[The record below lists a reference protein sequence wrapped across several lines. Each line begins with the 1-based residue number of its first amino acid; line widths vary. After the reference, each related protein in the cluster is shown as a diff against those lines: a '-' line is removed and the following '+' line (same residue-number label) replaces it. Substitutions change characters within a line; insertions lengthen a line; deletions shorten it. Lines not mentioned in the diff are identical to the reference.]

1 MLKDLIEKRADIA
14 GRMRAAHDANDDSA
28 FASTETELRDI
39 DAKIERARKI
49 EALERAEPGLPINGD
64 AKLET
69 EIRSKFSLTRAVA
82 GAAGLAIDWG
92 FEREVQPELA
102 KRAGRKAEGIFVPTE
117 IFETRVQTV
126 GTNVDGGYLV
136 ATDNRADLYISA
148 LVNSSVVRSLGARVL
163 SGLTGFVDIPKE
175 TGSPVIGWVAENSA
189 LSTDNADFGQVSLAP
204 RHAGALA
211 EWSRNMVLQAS
222 PDIEALSRQMLAR
235 DLALAIDLAA
245 IKGGG
250 ANQPTGVLSTSGIQT
265 QAYAT
270 SIFATAAEMVA
281 KADIANV
288 GARRSFLST
297 NTVKKIA
304 AKALDSNK
312 QPLGIAKVFNNEPT
326 TFSNQVP
333 ETLGSGSDH
342 GLIYGDW
349 TELLLGIWSEIDI
362 LVNPY
367 ESTAYSKGNISIRAM
382 STVDCAVRHPT
393 AFVSATG
400 VTSSAAGIA

>member
-1 MLKDLIEKRADIA
+1 MLKDLLEKRSEVET
-14 GRMRAAHDANDDSA
+14 RLRAAHEANDDSA
-28 FASTETELRDI
+28 FTVAETEMRDI
-39 DAKIERARKI
+39 DAKIKRARTI
-49 EALERAEPGLPINGD
+49 EALERFEPGTPINGD
-64 AKLET
+64 AKLES
-69 EIRSKFSLTRAVA
+69 EIRSKFSLARAVA
-82 GAAGLAIDWG
+82 GAGGLAVDWG

-102 KRAGRKAEGIFVPTE
+102 KRAGAPAKGIYVPTE

-126 GTNVDGGYLV
+126 GTNADGGYLV
-136 ATDNRADLYISA
+136 GTDNRADLYISV

-163 SGLTGFVDIPKE
+163 AGLSSFVDIPKE
-175 TGSPVIGWVAENSA
+175 TGSPVIGWVGENSA
-189 LSTDNADFGQVSLAP
+189 LSTDGADFGQVSLAP
-204 RHAGALA
+204 RHAGALS
-211 EWSRNMVLQAS
+211 EWSRNMVMQAS
-222 PDIEALSRQMLAR
+222 PDIEQLLRQMLAR

-250 ANQPTGVLSTSGIQT
+250 SNEPTGVLSTSGIQT

-281 KADIANV
+281 KADISNV
-288 GARRSFLST
+288 AARRSFLST

-333 ETLGSGSDH
+333 ATLGSGSDH

-349 TELLLGIWSEIDI
+349 SELLLGIWSEIDI
-362 LVNPY
+362 LVNPF

-382 STVDCAVRHPT
+382 STVDCAVRHAE